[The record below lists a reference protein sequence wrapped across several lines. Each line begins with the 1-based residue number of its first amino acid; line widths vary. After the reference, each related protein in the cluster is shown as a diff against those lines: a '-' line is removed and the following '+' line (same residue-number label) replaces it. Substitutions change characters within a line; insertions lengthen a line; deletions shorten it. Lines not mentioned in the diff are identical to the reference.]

1 MWGLRRRFCYQN
13 EPGRWEVHVLEFKWI
28 GDAIAY
34 VENSLGGYIGS
45 GYEVY
50 RVNGEET
57 EDASD

>member
-1 MWGLRRRFCYQN
+1 
-13 EPGRWEVHVLEFKWI
+13 VLEFKWI

-34 VENSLGGYIGS
+34 VENRLGGYIGS